1 MAKDEDKIIG
11 ILLGIVGGLALLEIL
26 SRILR
31 RKCPHCGAEIRENQ
45 YYCLSCGFQVRK
57 Q

>member
-11 ILLGIVGGLALLEIL
+11 IVLGILGGLALLEIL

-31 RKCPHCGAEIRENQ
+31 RKCPHCGAEIRGNQ
-45 YYCLSCGFQVRK
+45 YYCLSCGSQVRR